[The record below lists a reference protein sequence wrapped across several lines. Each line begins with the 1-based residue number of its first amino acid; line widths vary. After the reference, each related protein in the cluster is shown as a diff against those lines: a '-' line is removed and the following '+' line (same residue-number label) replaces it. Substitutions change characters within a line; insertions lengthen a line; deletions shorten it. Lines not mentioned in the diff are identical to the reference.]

1 MTFEI
6 ALKRSLLLPHF
17 AQKRDDKTPPHG
29 RKIHWVGDKEPARP
43 GQDQNQGG
51 KRKDKKPAKRETGS
65 SQSTQS
71 TQTAQSTH
79 STQDW
84 RGYRELSSITL
95 GEVSDAHKYFASQ
108 LLPSP
113 YPAWMATNHFC
124 MLDLARQRGR
134 PPAIFGR
141 VKTCYPSDGYIQNI
155 QEMEIYFPQKD
166 SAPDVIL
173 LHADDII
180 HDPHKPVQ
188 SYCVRVK
195 FLAAQEDMA
204 DFDGSE
210 NLFLE
215 RGFLPEFETGYIDLL
230 DIHEQNHS
238 ALPWFYVISSR
249 WFASIP
255 DSVQS
260 EVREQLGKLI
270 RWNKL
275 IFNYHPKSLSSEIRN
290 LNDELGFNYG
300 FTEHYL
306 ITPQDSKQT
315 VHIVA
320 STFEKIFQQAMK

>member
-1 MTFEI
+1 MIFEI
-6 ALKRSLLLPHF
+6 ALKRPLLLPHF
-17 AQKRDDKTPPHG
+17 AQKRADKTPPPG

-43 GQDQNQGG
+43 GQDQNPSG
-51 KRKDKKPAKRETGS
+51 KRNDKKPAKRETGS
-65 SQSTQS
+65 
-71 TQTAQSTH
+71 TH
-79 STQDW
+79 STQDT

-124 MLDLARQRGR
+124 MLDLVRQRGR
-134 PPAIFGR
+134 SPAIFGR

-155 QEMEIYFPQKD
+155 HEMEIHFPQKD
-166 SAPDVIL
+166 SAPDVVL

-180 HDPHKPVQ
+180 HDAHKPVQ

-195 FLAAQEDMA
+195 FLAAQEDVA
-204 DFDGSE
+204 DFNGYE

-215 RGFLPEFETGYIDLL
+215 QGFLPEFETGYIDLL
-230 DIHEQNHS
+230 DISEQNQA
-238 ALPWFYVISSR
+238 ALPWFYVIGSR

-255 DSVQS
+255 ESVQV

-275 IFNYHPKSLSSEIRN
+275 IFNYHPKSLSSEIRI

-306 ITPQDSKQT
+306 ISPQDAQQT
-315 VHIVA
+315 MQIVA
-320 STFEKIFQQAMK
+320 STFEKIFQQAVK

>member
-17 AQKRDDKTPPHG
+17 AQKRDDKTPPSG
-29 RKIHWVGDKEPARP
+29 MKRKMHWVGDKEPARP
-43 GQDQNQGG
+43 GQGQNQGG
-51 KRKDKKPAKRETGS
+51 KRKDQKPDKRES
-65 SQSTQS
+65 
-71 TQTAQSTH
+71 H
-79 STQDW
+79 STQDT

-95 GEVSDAHKYFASQ
+95 GEVSDAQKYFASQ

-113 YPAWMATNHFC
+113 YPAWMATRHFC
-124 MLDLARQRGR
+124 MLDLVRQRGR

-155 QEMEIYFPQKD
+155 QEMEIHFPQKD
-166 SAPDVIL
+166 GAPDVVL
-173 LHADDII
+173 LHTDEIL

-188 SYCVRVK
+188 SYCLRVK
-195 FLAAQEDMA
+195 FLAVPEDLA
-204 DFDGSE
+204 DFNGYE

-215 RGFLPEFETGYIDLL
+215 QGLLSEFESGYIDLL
-230 DIHEQNHS
+230 DISEQNHS

-249 WFASIP
+249 WFAAIPESIQP
-255 DSVQS
+255 EIRSALQI
-260 EVREQLGKLI
+260 LM

-275 IFNYHPKSLSSEIRN
+275 IFNYHPKSLSSEIRT

-306 ITPQDSKQT
+306 ITPQDAQQT
-315 VHIVA
+315 VQIVA
-320 STFEKIFQQAMK
+320 STFEKIFAQPMK

>member
-17 AQKRDDKTPPHG
+17 AQKRDDKTPPPG

-43 GQDQNQGG
+43 GQDQNPGG

-65 SQSTQS
+65 
-71 TQTAQSTH
+71 TQTTQSTH
-79 STQDW
+79 STQDT

-108 LLPSP
+108 LLPSS
-113 YPAWMATNHFC
+113 YPAWMTTNQFC
-124 MLDLARQRGR
+124 MLDLVRQRGR

-141 VKTCYPSDGYIQNI
+141 VKTCYPSDGYVENI
-155 QEMEIYFPQKD
+155 QEMEIHFPQKD
-166 SAPDVIL
+166 SAPDIVL

-180 HDPHKPVQ
+180 HDAHKPVQ

-195 FLAAQEDMA
+195 FLATQEDVA
-204 DFDGSE
+204 DFNGYE

-215 RGFLPEFETGYIDLL
+215 QGFLPEFETGYIDLL
-230 DIHEQNHS
+230 DISEQKQ
-238 ALPWFYVISSR
+238 AVLPWFYVIGSR

-255 DSVQS
+255 ESVQV
-260 EVREQLGKLI
+260 EIREQLGKLI

-275 IFNYHPKSLSSEIRN
+275 IFNYHPKSLSSEIRT
-290 LNDELGFNYG
+290 LNEELGFNYG

-306 ITPQDSKQT
+306 ISPQDAQQT
-315 VHIVA
+315 MQIVA